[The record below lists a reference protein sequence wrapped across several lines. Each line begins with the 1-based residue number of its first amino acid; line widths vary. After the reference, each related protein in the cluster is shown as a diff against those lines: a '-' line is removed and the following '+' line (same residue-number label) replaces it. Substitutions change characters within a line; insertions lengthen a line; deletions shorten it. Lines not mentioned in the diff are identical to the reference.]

1 MNTKE
6 QRDFMYRAQKAG
18 SKILVYHSYYKT
30 FNPNTKMLMAL
41 AW

>member
-1 MNTKE
+1 MHTKE

-18 SKILVYHSYYKT
+18 SKILVYHYYKT